1 MCTYIYTCIC
11 ISCTIRAFLMHSGC
25 SRRVPMAVNLPVR
38 RSTLLLLLSLHNCIC
53 CSYCYCC
60 CCCCCCLEHL
70 WSALAKG
77 SESAAVVGA
86 LCLCCLATCN
96 IYTCVPFSLFFF
108 FCILCPSATFSSS
121 AAPSGPVGGG
131 LWWVGLSS
139 TGHQRHRRSAQ
150 VLCFCLLS
158 ISICF
163 FMLLFLPFPSLACF

>member
-1 MCTYIYTCIC
+1 MYVC

-53 CSYCYCC
+53 CCYCC
-60 CCCCCCLEHL
+60 CCSCLEHL

-86 LCLCCLATCN
+86 LCLCSLAICN
-96 IYTCVPFSLFFF
+96 IYIRVYLFPSFF
-108 FCILCPSATFSSS
+108 LFCILCPSATFSSS

-131 LWWVGLSS
+131 LLWVGLSS
-139 TGHQRHRRSAQ
+139 TGHQRHQRSAQ
-150 VLCFCLLS
+150 VLFLS
-158 ISICF
+158 ALHF
-163 FMLLFLPFPSLACF
+163 HLLFYHFPRSLLNIEKGKSSWDFAT

>member
-1 MCTYIYTCIC
+1 MYVC

-53 CSYCYCC
+53 CCYCC
-60 CCCCCCLEHL
+60 CCSCLEHL

-86 LCLCCLATCN
+86 LCLCCLAICN
-96 IYTCVPFSLFFF
+96 IYIRVYLFPSFF
-108 FCILCPSATFSSS
+108 YFVSS
-121 AAPSGPVGGG
+121 AR
-131 LWWVGLSS
+131 LQL
-139 TGHQRHRRSAQ
+139 SAQ
-150 VLCFCLLS
+150 VPPRLAQWAVVCCGWVCRQRDINVTNVPLKFCFCLLS

-163 FMLLFLPFPSLACF
+163 FTISLARF